1 MITNKEKAWDSRDN
15 NRNDFDSTHNAASRQ
30 NEDAFNSNE
39 LDDDELK
46 EDEDAYTNDLKP
58 TFNQEDLNDEDEEYD
73 RPAEVPGEED
83 DNELPDESQ
92 TRKKG
97 SGYHSQQE
105 VDQPTRGADTSY
117 SEKNDVTPPNKKEFP
132 SQGPAKTDFESRPQG
147 RTTGRMIG
155 HEPGTEGI

>member
-1 MITNKEKAWDSRDN
+1 MMSNKEEAWDPRDN
-15 NRNDFDSTHNAASRQ
+15 NRNDLDHTNNSSPRQ

-46 EDEDAYTNDLKP
+46 EDEDAYTKDLKP
-58 TFNQEDLNDEDEEYD
+58 TFNQKDLNDEDEEYD
-73 RPAEVPGEED
+73 RPDEVPGEED
-83 DNELPDESQ
+83 DKETPEKGETNKE
-92 TRKKG
+92 G

-105 VDQPTRGADTSY
+105 VDQPQRGADTSY